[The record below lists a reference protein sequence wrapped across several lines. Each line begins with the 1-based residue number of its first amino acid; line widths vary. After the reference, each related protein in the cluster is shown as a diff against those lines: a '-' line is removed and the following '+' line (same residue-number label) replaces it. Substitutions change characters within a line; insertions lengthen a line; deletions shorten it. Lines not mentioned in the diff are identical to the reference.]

1 MKPSE
6 WLIVSA
12 MLAIAI
18 YVAAFVT
25 VELADRKQACEAT
38 GGQLIRNASHEWIC
52 IKAEVIK

>member
-1 MKPSE
+1 MKPIE
-6 WLIVSA
+6 WLIKSA
-12 MLAIAI
+12 ILAIAV

-38 GGQLIRNASHEWIC
+38 GGQLVRNASHEWVC

>member
-18 YVAAFVT
+18 YAAAFVT